1 MSPVESDSRPG
12 SGRFPWFAV
21 GMGVLL
27 VAAAFL
33 RLETLGS
40 RPLWYDER
48 FTVSFC
54 RDASSL
60 AEVWGTVPGDEWA
73 HPPLHYAITY
83 LVMRLSQSA
92 AAVRASSVV
101 AGVGTVL
108 LVGLIGRTLLGA
120 AAGWLA
126 ALLMTVSVYHINYSM
141 DARPY
146 ALMLFF
152 LTGQFLAL
160 FLYRSR
166 RRFRLLVPFVLC
178 AAGAVYTH
186 HLALAAQLAVAVIAA
201 ADLGRLAFERRR
213 GSRELTRAVVF
224 YLIGGLATALL
235 YLPKAWTLLHYLG
248 TGNLGAGHYLDLS
261 AWVVWQL
268 AARWTA
274 GDTWVNGVVVVAF
287 AAGVVGIVSRNAL
300 PARRERRLEAVSL
313 RRSIAATVLRFD
325 LAYPPAGLLVWLVVP
340 FLPFFLVPFAKFFDI
355 RFVIAALP
363 PFLLVTAAG
372 LLELGRWAAR
382 RLTAARHRAWLRVGI
397 PVALGSLLVTASLHA
412 YLVFRDTGYRCSE
425 FFTQPELLSRDE
437 AFCRDHIILNSIYP
451 DDQRLLRWVAD

>member
-1 MSPVESDSRPG
+1 MGPVESEGRPV

-60 AEVWGTVPGDEWA
+60 SEVWGTVPGDEWA
-73 HPPLHYAITY
+73 HPPLHYAVTY
-83 LVMRLSQSA
+83 LVMRLSESA
-92 AAVRASSVV
+92 AAVRAASVV

-126 ALLMTVSVYHINYSM
+126 ALLLTVSVYHINYSM

-166 RRFRLLVPFVLC
+166 RSFWLLLPFVLC
-178 AAGAVYTH
+178 VAGAVYTH

-201 ADLGRLAFERRR
+201 ADLARLAFERRR
-213 GSRELTRAVVF
+213 GSPELARATAW
-224 YLIGGLATALL
+224 YLAGALATALL

-261 AWVVWQL
+261 AWLVWQL

-274 GDTWVNGVVVVAF
+274 GDSWVNGAVLVAF
-287 AAGVVGIVSRNAL
+287 AAGVVGIVSHRAT
-300 PARRERRLEAVSL
+300 PGHRERRLEALSL

-325 LAYPPAGLLVWLVVP
+325 LGYPPAGLLVWLVVP

-363 PFLLVTAAG
+363 PFLLVTAEG
-372 LLELGRWAAR
+372 LLDLGRWVARLLPAAR
-382 RLTAARHRAWLRVGI
+382 RRAWLRLGV
-397 PVALGSLLVTASLHA
+397 PMALSLILVTASLRA
-412 YLVFRDTGYRCSE
+412 YLAFRDTAYRCSE
-425 FFTQPELLSRDE
+425 FFAKPELLARDE
-437 AFCRDHIILNSIYP
+437 AFCRDHIILNSIDP
-451 DDQRLLRWVAD
+451 EQQRLLRSVAD